1 LTAAR
6 AAIDIGSNSLRLLVA
21 EPDDGPT
28 PWKALAK
35 ELRITRLAQDLRQTG
50 RLHPV
55 AIGRTV
61 AALDEF
67 LHIIWRHGL
76 SASSTYAVATAA
88 VREANN
94 RDEFLSQVASATG
107 LNVHVIDGRQEATM
121 SLAGASKALDYR
133 HGLNMLL
140 FDIGGGSTEFV
151 RAENRRLTDATSRK
165 LGVVSLTESHLA
177 SDPPSS
183 ADYTAMIDETMKH
196 LETVQ
201 AQWGK
206 TKAPATLVGTA
217 GTVTTLAALH
227 LGMAHY
233 DAERIDNLVISID
246 EFVAL
251 KQRLLCMTY
260 DERASLPLVGI
271 GRADLMVAGIAIVE
285 AVMRQW
291 HYRELVTVDAGLLEG
306 AWLAGAT

>member
-1 LTAAR
+1 MTAAR

-21 EPDDGPT
+21 EPADGPT
-28 PWKALAK
+28 PWKTLAK

-76 SASSTYAVATAA
+76 SASSAHAVATAA

-94 RDEFLSQVASATG
+94 RDEFLSQVTRATG
-107 LNVHVIDGRQEATM
+107 LTVHVIDGRQEALM
-121 SLAGASKALDYR
+121 SLAGAGKALDYHHAR
-133 HGLNMLL
+133 DMLL

-151 RAENRRLTDATSRK
+151 RAENNRLADATSRK
-165 LGVVSLTESHLA
+165 LGVVRLTEAHLA
-177 SDPPSS
+177 SDPPSPYDYS
-183 ADYTAMIDETMKH
+183 AMLDETSRH
-196 LETVQ
+196 LEAVQ
-201 AQWGK
+201 AQWAK
-206 TKAPATLVGTA
+206 HEAPATLVGTA

-227 LGMAHY
+227 LGMEHY

-246 EFVAL
+246 EFFTL
-251 KQRLLCMTY
+251 KQRLLSMSHE
-260 DERASLPLVGI
+260 ERVALPLIGV
-271 GRADLMVAGIAIVE
+271 GRADLIVAGIAIVE

-291 HYRELVTVDAGLLEG
+291 HYNELVTVDAGLLEG